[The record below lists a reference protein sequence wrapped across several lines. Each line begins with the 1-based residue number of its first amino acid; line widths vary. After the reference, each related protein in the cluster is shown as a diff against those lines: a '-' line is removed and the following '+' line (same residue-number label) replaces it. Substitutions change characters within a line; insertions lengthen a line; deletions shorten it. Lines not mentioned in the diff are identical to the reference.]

1 MKKKKNKIKRN
12 IKMFLLFRKK
22 HKKTIMSN
30 KKVAKKNY
38 LLILEIANEKTNQTK
53 NQLFCFLLLFH
64 LSLKK
69 NKQLVYLLTFTTKRL
84 IPKHFQITKLFFKF
98 EKIQKI

>member
-1 MKKKKNKIKRN
+1 MKKKTKLNEILKC
-12 IKMFLLFRKK
+12 FYCLEKK

-69 NKQLVYLLTFTTKRL
+69 KTNSISTHLHHKRL
-84 IPKHFQITKLFFKF
+84 IPKHFQITKLFFQF

>member
-1 MKKKKNKIKRN
+1 MKKTKLNEILKC
-12 IKMFLLFRKK
+12 FYCLEKK

-69 NKQLVYLLTFTTKRL
+69 TNSISTHLHHKKAHSETFSN
-84 IPKHFQITKLFFKF
+84 H
-98 EKIQKI
+98 

>member
-1 MKKKKNKIKRN
+1 MKKKALVLKSFKDEKKNKIKRN

-69 NKQLVYLLTFTTKRL
+69 QTNSISTHLHHKKAHSETFSN
-84 IPKHFQITKLFFKF
+84 H
-98 EKIQKI
+98 

>member
-1 MKKKKNKIKRN
+1 
-12 IKMFLLFRKK
+12 
-22 HKKTIMSN
+22 MSN

-69 NKQLVYLLTFTTKRL
+69 KQIVYLLTFTTKRL
-84 IPKHFQITKLFFKF
+84 IPKHFQITKLFFQF